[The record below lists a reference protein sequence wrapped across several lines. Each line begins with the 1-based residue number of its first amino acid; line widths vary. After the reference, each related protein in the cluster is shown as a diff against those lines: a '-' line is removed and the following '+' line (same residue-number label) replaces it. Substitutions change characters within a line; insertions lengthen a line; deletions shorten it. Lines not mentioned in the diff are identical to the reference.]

1 MAVKLG
7 FSRDNPTQAYAAD
20 ILAITPNRKKA
31 DLVARAIYFYL
42 GGKEYDADGLSI
54 LLTGKPRKYRKK
66 SASRKRILASPNEP
80 IADAAETIQHE
91 EQVDEKPVRENA
103 PEQEPQPEL
112 EIPSTEGQ
120 MKDTEDSF
128 TAADTSMLNDIM
140 AAFQGQ

>member
-42 GGKEYDADGLSI
+42 GGKEYDADSLSI
-54 LLTGKPRKYRKK
+54 LLTGKPRKHRKK
-66 SASRKRILASPNEP
+66 GASRKRIVAAPKES
-80 IADAAETIQHE
+80 IADVAYSSQN
-91 EQVDEKPVRENA
+91 EKQMTVEPVNEYA
-103 PEQEPQPEL
+103 TEQEKQSES
-112 EIPSTEGQ
+112 EILSTEGQ
-120 MKDTEDSF
+120 MSENDDSF

>member
-66 SASRKRILASPNEP
+66 SVSRKKVEAVPSESVADGANTLQNEE
-80 IADAAETIQHE
+80 AAVE
-91 EQVDEKPVRENA
+91 ELIPEYA
-103 PEQEPQPEL
+103 PEHEPQPEA

-120 MKDTEDSF
+120 MRDTEDSF

-140 AAFQGQ
+140 AAFQNQ

>member
-7 FSRDNPTQAYAAD
+7 FSRENPTQAYAAD

-42 GGKEYDADGLSI
+42 GGKEYDADSLSI
-54 LLTGKPRKYRKK
+54 LLTGKPRKHRKK
-66 SASRKRILASPNEP
+66 GASRKRIVAAPKEP
-80 IADAAETIQHE
+80 IADVAYSSQNEK
-91 EQVDEKPVRENA
+91 QVTVEPVNEYA
-103 PEQEPQPEL
+103 PEREPQPEIG
-112 EIPSTEGQ
+112 IPSNEGQ
-120 MKDTEDSF
+120 TSDNDDTF

>member
-42 GGKEYDADGLSI
+42 GGKEYDADSLSI
-54 LLTGKPRKYRKK
+54 LLTGKPRKHRKK
-66 SASRKRILASPNEP
+66 NASRKRIVAAPKEP
-80 IADAAETIQHE
+80 IADAAETFQHE
-91 EQVDEKPVRENA
+91 EQVAEEPVREYA

-112 EIPSTEGQ
+112 EIPSTEGRTR
-120 MKDTEDSF
+120 DTEDSF

-140 AAFQGQ
+140 AAFQNS